1 MNNPLSS
8 ALRSVSPPVV
18 TGSPGA
24 YDFPTL
30 KKPAIASRGM
40 VTSNHPLASH
50 AGCEILLN
58 GGIAVD
64 AAAGV
69 MFALS
74 VVEPMMTTIFGAGFM
89 NIRLADGTAVV
100 IDNYAEVPRGA
111 APDMFEPI
119 PDDIDHGVVD
129 NLNTTG
135 HLAVAVGGTLLG
147 WATAVK
153 KYGRLSLAEV
163 VAPAVRMARTG
174 FRVSPY
180 LQSFIRETKDDL
192 ARYTDSSKVFLPG
205 GRVPDVGDRIVRP
218 EYGDTLEAV
227 GRHGPDYLYHGPLGR
242 AIAEDMTVNGGLIT
256 FEEIEEYQVY
266 ELPPL
271 KGQVAGGYEILA
283 PPPPSS
289 GGAHIIQM
297 SKILAQDDLKGMG
310 FGTPDW
316 VHIISEAMKIAF
328 ADRAEYMADPKTTN
342 IPLEWLISDSYA
354 SERRAEIKMD
364 RAGSYK
370 PGIAVAP
377 EANNTTT
384 ATVMDAEGNV
394 VATTNTL
401 HSPFGSKVTVP
412 GTGMLLNNNMQLMDP
427 WPGRTNSIAPG
438 KRILSSMSPV
448 IVERDGEPYLALGS
462 VGGLKIF
469 GSVFQAICNIIHHR
483 MSLQQA
489 LEAPRLWDRGAGL
502 EIERGFPSMDA
513 LVRELEGRG
522 HEVTQ
527 VFKSGGGMN
536 GLMRD
541 ADSNMILGAA
551 CWRADGV
558 PAGFSGGD
566 GLVESKEMGSPL

>member
-1 MNNPLSS
+1 M
-8 ALRSVSPPVV
+8 
-18 TGSPGA
+18 TH
-24 YDFPTL
+24 YDFPIS

-40 VTSNHPLASH
+40 VTSNHPLASL

-58 GGIAVD
+58 GGMAVD

-111 APDMFEPI
+111 TPDMFEPI

-180 LQSFIRETKDDL
+180 LQSFISETRDDL
-192 ARYTDSSKVFLPG
+192 ARYKDSAKVFLPG
-205 GRVPDVGDRIVRP
+205 GRVPAVGDKIARP

-242 AIAEDMTVNGGLIT
+242 AIAEDMATNGGLIT
-256 FEEIEEYQVY
+256 FEEIEEYRVY

-271 KGQVAGGYEILA
+271 RGQVAGEYEILA

-297 SKILAQDDLKGMG
+297 SKILAQDDLRGMG

-316 VHIISEAMKIAF
+316 VHIVAEAMKIAF
-328 ADRAEYMADPKTTN
+328 ADRTEYMADPKTTN
-342 IPLEWLISDSYA
+342 IPLEWLMSDSYA

-370 PGIAVAP
+370 HGVAVAP
-377 EANNTTT
+377 ESSNTTT
-384 ATVMDAEGNV
+384 ATVMDNEGNI

-401 HSPFGSKVTVP
+401 HSAFGSKVTVP

-502 EIERGFPSMDA
+502 EIERGFPSMDD

-522 HEVTQ
+522 HQVTQ

-536 GLMRD
+536 GLMHD
-541 ADSNMILGAA
+541 AESNMIQGAA

-558 PAGFSGGD
+558 PMGFSGGD
-566 GLVESKEMGSPL
+566 ALVETEEMISP